1 MNDYSGANLGGD
13 FAMNMLHV
21 AVLSNLEAQNTSLLL
36 LHEKRL
42 TRELSPHPANPNSLN
57 SIHKVPNLAPQITQS
72 DTKLQ

>member
-13 FAMNMLHV
+13 FAMNMPYV

-57 SIHKVPNLAPQITQS
+57 SIHKISNLTQS
-72 DTKLQ
+72 DTKLE